1 MTIHELMQLT
11 APMPKKLTI
20 QEIKERTKDTAPYFF
35 SPDTLRFFGQTLRS
49 FSVSHIPEGR
59 HKGKYLISAPF
70 YDFRGV
76 YMGRTER
83 VFDPV
88 KNTLNPAK

>member
-1 MTIHELMQLT
+1 MTIYELMQLT

-35 SPDTLRFFGQTLRS
+35 SPDTLRFFGQNLRS
-49 FSVSHIPEGR
+49 FSVTHIQEGQ
-59 HKGKYLISAPF
+59 HKGKYLISAPS
-70 YDFRGV
+70 YDSRGV
-76 YMGRTER
+76 YMGQTKR

-88 KNTLNPAK
+88 NNTLNPFK